1 MSGFAPSRCPSGFGP
16 PRRADTPWVNPPGA
30 TPRCDVAIVGGGMV
44 GLSLA
49 AALRNLALDVTVIEP
64 VPAGDAAQPSFD
76 ERTTALSNGSRR
88 ILEGIGAWT
97 AVAGETT
104 PILHIHVSDRG
115 RFAFARLSADEQG
128 VPALGHTVPNRVLG
142 AALSGLCDGAPR
154 ISMLCPARVE
164 AIGLTGD
171 AVRLAV
177 EGAPGGA
184 LEARLVV
191 AADGARSTL
200 REALGVVARV
210 RDYAQHAVIANV
222 ATGKFHDFVAYERF
236 TPSGPIAVLPL
247 ADGRCSVVWTLPSAE
262 AEAVRQLSEQA
273 FLSRLQDRFGYRLG
287 RFTRAGKRGS
297 YPLSLTRSQQQV
309 AGRAVIIGN
318 AAQGLHP
325 IAGQGF
331 NLGLRDVATLAEV
344 IADDLAQHGQDA
356 DPGAA
361 GVLSRF
367 AEWRRADRRTV
378 IAFTDGLV
386 RLFGARLAPVRAAR
400 GAGLLLFDL
409 SAPAKQA
416 FARVTMGLAGRL
428 PRLARGLPLA

>member
-1 MSGFAPSRCPSGFGP
+1 
-16 PRRADTPWVNPPGA
+16 
-30 TPRCDVAIVGGGMV
+30 MV

-49 AALRNLALDVTVIEP
+49 VALRDLELDVAVIEP
-64 VPAGDAAQPSFD
+64 VPLDDAAQPSFD

-88 ILEGIGAWT
+88 ILEGIGAWP
-97 AVAGETT
+97 AIAAEAT

-128 VPALGHTVPNRVLG
+128 VPALGYTVPNRALG
-142 AALSGLCDGAPR
+142 AALSGLCGDAAR

-164 AIGLTGD
+164 AIELTGD

-177 EGAPGGA
+177 EGAPGGV

-191 AADGARSTL
+191 AADGARSTV
-200 REALGVVARV
+200 REVLGVEARV

-222 ATGKFHDFVAYERF
+222 ATEKFHEFVAYERF

-247 ADGRCSVVWTLPSAE
+247 ADGRCGIVWTLPPDE
-262 AEAVRQLSEQA
+262 AEVVRHLPEQA
-273 FLSRLQDRFGYRLG
+273 FLSLLQDRFGYRLG
-287 RFTRAGKRGS
+287 RFTRAGRRRS
-297 YPLSLTRSQQQV
+297 YPLALTQAEKQV
-309 AGRAVIIGN
+309 AGRGVIIGN

-344 IADDLAQHGQDA
+344 IADDLAQRGRDA

-367 AEWRRADRRTV
+367 GEWRRADRRTV

-400 GAGLLLFDL
+400 GAGLLWFDL
-409 SAPAKQA
+409 FAPAKHA

>member
-1 MSGFAPSRCPSGFGP
+1 
-16 PRRADTPWVNPPGA
+16 
-30 TPRCDVAIVGGGMV
+30 MV

-49 AALRNLALDVTVIEP
+49 AALRGLALDVTVIEP
-64 VPAGDAAQPSFD
+64 VPVDDAAQPSFD
-76 ERTTALSNGSRR
+76 QRTTALSNGSRR

-97 AVAGETT
+97 AIAAEAT

-128 VPALGHTVPNRVLG
+128 VPALGYTVPNRALG
-142 AALSGLCDGAPR
+142 AALSGLCGNAPR
-154 ISMLCPARVE
+154 ISMLCPDRVE
-164 AIGLTGD
+164 AIEPTGD

-177 EGAPGGA
+177 ESAPGGV

-191 AADGARSTL
+191 AADGARSAV
-200 REALGVVARV
+200 RAALGVEARV

-222 ATGKFHDFVAYERF
+222 ATEKFHEFVAYERF
-236 TPSGPIAVLPL
+236 TPSGPIAILPL
-247 ADGRCSVVWTLPSAE
+247 ADGRCGIVWTLPPDE
-262 AEAVRQLSEQA
+262 AEVVRHLPEQA
-273 FLSRLQDRFGYRLG
+273 FLSLLQDRFGYRLG
-287 RFTRAGKRGS
+287 RFTRAGRRGS
-297 YPLSLTRSQQQV
+297 YPLALTQAQKQV

-344 IADDLAQHGQDA
+344 IADDLAQRGRDA

-367 AEWRRADRRTV
+367 GEWRRADRRIV

-386 RLFGARLAPVRAAR
+386 RLFGAQLAPVRAAR

-409 SAPAKQA
+409 FAPAKHA